1 MESLRYPHSRALYNI
16 MTKFNLNIENKAS
29 REKETVAVEFTAN
42 EMSELEEYLSNAQKL
57 TELKIVKSGL
67 NTSFKVSAS
76 QQDGIRI
83 KTSAPEEEELM
94 AFLHLMRRFILH
106 KEAASYNRITALIK
120 RRIENDQIRSMV
132 KLQRKIYEGKKLQEL
147 VKISFNEGLLNS
159 ESKLLEWLNAF
170 EYHNDREKIK
180 NMESLLKSISL
191 EDAKV
196 IFISIL
202 TEKVKAII
210 NIANFICLLFGRT
223 DSFEATV

>member
-1 MESLRYPHSRALYNI
+1 

-147 VKISFNEGLLNS
+147 VKISFNEELLNS

-180 NMESLLKSISL
+180 NMESLLK
-191 EDAKV
+191 
-196 IFISIL
+196 
-202 TEKVKAII
+202 
-210 NIANFICLLFGRT
+210 
-223 DSFEATV
+223 